1 MNFVMETKKEVIAE
15 IIEQLVEDTGETDVY
30 ELIEYCRDY
39 GDEDVSVIKDG
50 DEYIIGT

>member
-1 MNFVMETKKEVIAE
+1 MYLVLETKKEVIAE
-15 IIEQLVEDTGETDVY
+15 VIEQLVEDTGETDVY
-30 ELIEYCRDY
+30 EIIKLCRDY